1 MNNADYDAREVRIE
15 GSKCELCAR
24 YNVTEKRCDILGAI
38 PTNIWSGEEEC
49 EHFDDSVEELYKN
62 LDEFSVEKQEICEL
76 RKEYRL
82 PCFNCSLNGQCREY
96 KEKKGK

>member
-1 MNNADYDAREVRIE
+1 MNNADYDAREVQMG
-15 GSKCELCAR
+15 GSRCELCAR
-24 YNVTEKRCDILGAI
+24 YDVANKVCDVRGKI
-38 PTNIWSGEEEC
+38 PLSIWSGEEEC
-49 EHFDDSVEELYKN
+49 EHFDDSVESLYKN

-82 PCFNCSLNGQCREY
+82 PCFNCSLNEQCREY